1 MSLYTFILRFPPG
14 FHHIFYF
21 STSSHKQKSEKKR
34 ERKKWNIKNI
44 KINGKTSLSRATSV
58 FVIHSDRFRL
68 EIQEECDNLLW
79 SRIFI
84 SLLFFQKWK
93 SNTNLVEKGVQSM
106 TTPGKKN
113 TVSLRGE
120 GGPCHPEINDI
131 LTIWSNM
138 FVRFAFI
145 HLLFEWSFFL
155 SQILCAHLLP
165 LISWHFGRAHHDCTL
180 GHLYCPKEEE
190 EEGAPNFCS
199 ILRALS
205 GKMSWTLGKGW
216 NPFAYI
222 IGHTLRLVF
231 S

>member
-1 MSLYTFILRFPPG
+1 MGKPPC
-14 FHHIFYF
+14 
-21 STSSHKQKSEKKR
+21 
-34 ERKKWNIKNI
+34 
-44 KINGKTSLSRATSV
+44 
-58 FVIHSDRFRL
+58 
-68 EIQEECDNLLW
+68 QELLLC
-79 SRIFI
+79 
-84 SLLFFQKWK
+84 LLFIPTDSDWK
-93 SNTNLVEKGVQSM
+93 FKRNVIIYFDRASSFPFFFFSKMKIEYKFSWKGRSIDDNSW
-106 TTPGKKN
+106 KKN